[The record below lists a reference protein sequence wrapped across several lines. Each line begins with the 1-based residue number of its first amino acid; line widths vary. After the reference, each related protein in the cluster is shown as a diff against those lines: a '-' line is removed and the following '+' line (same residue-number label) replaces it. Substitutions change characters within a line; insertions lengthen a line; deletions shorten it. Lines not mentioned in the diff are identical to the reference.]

1 MLKSNGN
8 SEGEAQMAQKCFLI
22 FVDVRKGFA
31 PLNHPH
37 RKSVIAS
44 PNAGLIRIPTSEIM
58 MADSLSQFEILGF
71 RREVFQQ
78 RFQPDKYPVTAH
90 KTASGSLPA
99 ARKAGPHGG

>member
-1 MLKSNGN
+1 
-8 SEGEAQMAQKCFLI
+8 MAQKCFLI

-71 RREVFQQ
+71 SNNLVISSSAKILE
-78 RFQPDKYPVTAH
+78 
-90 KTASGSLPA
+90 L
-99 ARKAGPHGG
+99 